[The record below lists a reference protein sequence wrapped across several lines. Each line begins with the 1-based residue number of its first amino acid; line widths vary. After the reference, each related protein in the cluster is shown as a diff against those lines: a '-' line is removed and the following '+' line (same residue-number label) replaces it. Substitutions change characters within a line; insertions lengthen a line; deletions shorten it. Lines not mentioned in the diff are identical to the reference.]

1 MRKGVIIVA
10 KRRHLN
16 VILTE
21 DEYSRVKKAL
31 PTHGA
36 ISTITRT
43 LLLRFVKNIEQEKVN
58 NNVELTKEG

>member
-1 MRKGVIIVA
+1 MA

-43 LLLRFVKNIEQEKVN
+43 LLLRFVKNVEVGQEKVGN
-58 NNVELTKEG
+58 SAEPEKG